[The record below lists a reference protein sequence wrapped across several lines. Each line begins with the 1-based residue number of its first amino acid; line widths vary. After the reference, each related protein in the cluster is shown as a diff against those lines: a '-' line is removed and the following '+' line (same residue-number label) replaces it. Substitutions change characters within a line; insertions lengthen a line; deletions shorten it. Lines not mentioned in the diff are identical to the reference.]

1 MNNEITKLMISIAE
15 HLHTISH
22 LQKVSQNHPSLFE
35 RVIARHRRDIAD
47 LQRRILETKQNRNPY
62 D

>member
-1 MNNEITKLMISIAE
+1 MNSEITLLMQGIAE
-15 HLHTISH
+15 HLHIISH

-47 LQRRILETKQNRNPY
+47 LQRKILEIKQNRNPY